1 MRDRFEG
8 GCGVCGDHA
17 RSYAARE
24 GEFVRERC
32 RSGAWRVAT
41 LVPTGRRG
49 TGVRGAA
56 ADYRLSEYRHDSARQ
71 GSNHAKR
78 RTTFHVLLFFADG
91 QHAWRRG
98 SKGADPPGREL
109 CTRFRLYTFTD
120 F

>member
-1 MRDRFEG
+1 MRVRSEG
-8 GCGVCGDHA
+8 GCGVCGHHA
-17 RSYAARE
+17 RSLAARE
-24 GEFVRERC
+24 GEVVRERS
-32 RSGAWRVAT
+32 RFGGGRMAA
-41 LVPTGRRG
+41 LVPTRYGD

-71 GSNHAKR
+71 GSKHTKC
-78 RTTFHVLLFFADG
+78 RTIIHLLLLPANG

-109 CTRFRLYTFTD
+109 CTRFRLYAFTD